1 MMKNYQNKKSKK
13 YLCAVCV
20 FIFVLFEPVLLCGC
34 ASARDEVTLELG
46 VQEST
51 VDEKMTQVS
60 EIDAE
65 IESVP
70 QQVYIYLCGAV
81 ALPGVYSLREGS
93 RLYEAVELA
102 GGLTGDADENC
113 LNMARQI
120 VDGEQVRILTL
131 DEAAALREMGAYQY
145 PAEANASSE
154 SSQRSGLVN
163 INTAT
168 AEELTSVSGIGASR
182 AQAIIDYR
190 EQNGRFGSIEDIKN
204 VDGIKDGLFSKIKD
218 KITI

>member
-20 FIFVLFEPVLLCGC
+20 FIFALFEPVLLCGC

-51 VDEKMTQVS
+51 VDENMTQVS

-65 IESVP
+65 IESAP

-81 ALPGVYSLREGS
+81 ALPGVYSLWEGS

>member
-1 MMKNYQNKKSKK
+1 MKNYQNKKSKK

-20 FIFVLFEPVLLCGC
+20 FIFALFEPVLLCGC

-51 VDEKMTQVS
+51 VDENMTQVS

-65 IESVP
+65 IESAP

-81 ALPGVYSLREGS
+81 ALPGVYSLWEGS